1 MTLIVVI
8 PARGGNGLLKPLDS
22 SAFVPDAALPP
33 RRLEQAAEEGG
44 PGVNIV
50 LRGANEALLRRQ
62 YAAIL
67 RLI

>member
-1 MTLIVVI
+1 MNPFQTYQSFKNGH
-8 PARGGNGLLKPLDS
+8 ARSSGSITNHGSAELAERLDS
-22 SAFVPDAALPP
+22 GFCRAAMGCL
-33 RRLEQAAEEGG
+33 GG
-44 PGVNIV
+44 